1 MHAAACPEYVQ
12 TLGLASLVQHKVT
25 LIKQA
30 KQDHAKSDGDNGVQ
44 VVLVTSQKLYKNI
57 PDLSF
62 Y

>member
-30 KQDHAKSDGDNGVQ
+30 KQDHAESDGVQ